1 MSYLLTTWSRSLLTW
16 YGRLYASETGEEA
29 WRAYALLRRMVG
41 RNLVLELELNHVH
54 RTLEIFMAR
63 GVTAYDDLNLAL
75 ALKSCH
81 HSSRIRSRGV
91 GHT

>member
-1 MSYLLTTWSRSLLTW
+1 MTPLRYR
-16 YGRLYASETGEEA
+16 ASETSEEA
-29 WRAYALLRRMVG
+29 WRAYALLREMVG
-41 RNLVLELELNHVH
+41 RNPVLELELNHVH

-63 GVTAYDDLNLAL
+63 GVTAYDALNLAL

-81 HSSRIRSRGV
+81 YSPRMRSRGA